1 MLKRG
6 TMVLAVAWSL
16 ISVIMVIAQE
26 PAGPPQ
32 PSPANKKLGVF
43 VGTWKDEAEM
53 KPGLFGPGG
62 TMSLTETCEW
72 FTGSFSV
79 VCYTDSTGFMGDLKT
94 LSVLTY
100 EPEERV
106 YRFYEFNSV
115 GWTNSA
121 KGTVDGD
128 IWTFDGE
135 SKVGGKL
142 IKSRFTIKLPSPDSA
157 VMRSEVSVG
166 GGPMTLFMELKGTRV
181 KQSLNDFNQCA
192 QHGNEGW
199 VFECYKTWLGLH

>member
-6 TMVLAVAWSL
+6 TIVLAVAWSL

-72 FTGSFSV
+72 FTGGFSV
-79 VCYTDSTGFMGDLKT
+79 VCHTDSTGFMGDLKT
-94 LSVLTY
+94 LTVLTY
-100 EPEERV
+100 DTEEKV
-106 YRFYEFNSV
+106 YRFYEFNSL
-115 GWTNSA
+115 GSTNTA

-128 IWTFDGE
+128 TWTFDGE
-135 SKVGGKL
+135 SKMGGKL
-142 IKSRFTIKLPSPDSA
+142 VKSGFTIKLSSPDYA
-157 VMRSEVSVG
+157 VLRSEFSVG
-166 GGPMTLFMELKGTRV
+166 GGPMTLLMELQGTRV
-181 KQSLNDFNQCA
+181 KQSLSDTNSC
-192 QHGNEGW
+192 GPLSSEGW
-199 VFECYKTWLGLH
+199 VFECYKIWLGLH